1 MLVTKT
7 RIPTVVEPPA
17 KELHADNTSKSSDF
31 EDQKANILRKKR
43 IMESKEAGK
52 KRIME
57 SKEAG
62 KTRIMESKEA
72 GKTRIMESKEA
83 GKKRKAADKTHENEL
98 EDQSDVGSYPK
109 VTIIGGY

>member
-1 MLVTKT
+1 MVTKT
-7 RIPTVVEPPA
+7 RIPTVMEPPA

-43 IMESKEAGK
+43 ILESKEAGK
-52 KRIME
+52 K
-57 SKEAG
+57 
-62 KTRIMESKEA
+62 
-72 GKTRIMESKEA
+72 RIMESKEA